1 MMGKTKKYLS
11 VLVAALICATSIGSF
26 NVFAA
31 GEKNGTMHFNDLHY
45 VNFNGNTSEGAANI
59 TMVTSDTPSE
69 NYVTYCIDTLHNTY
83 DGTTY
88 ISSDSYPTPPSGY
101 LSLSEQQQMWLDEA
115 LMFGYNR
122 TALYTWDSYEATQ
135 CLAWII
141 TQTEY
146 FDVVQESNKE
156 KGLADDMLGV
166 GTTARSDY
174 ESIRANMMSFDALSK
189 KIPSFTYATSSEAS
203 ANPIV
208 LNYNRTDSKFELTL
222 PLSDANKV
230 LEYFDFTKSSGIT
243 VAEDV
248 INNTLTLSSNTL
260 ISSLALSATS
270 SLTPSDVLQGAQGGL
285 PLYWISAG
293 NQILVSFDPS
303 RTNKPVTAYLN
314 VKTQDVG
321 SIKIVKTS
329 GDNLVEG
336 LKFNISQGGTVIAT
350 VTTDKDGITTASNLP
365 IGDNYT
371 VSEQDVPDKYI
382 APATQSGV
390 TVTYGETTTVN
401 FNNALK
407 TGSIKIVKTSGDNLV
422 EGLKFNISQ
431 GGTVIAT
438 VTTDKDGI
446 ATASN
451 LPIGDNYTVSEIN
464 VPARYAAPASQS
476 VTVSND
482 KTTEVDFYN
491 VLNIP
496 DNPIPTT
503 TTKSIIIHYYFAG
516 THTPVHADGTAEG
529 IIGSPL
535 TLTAPAV
542 DGYSIVAPG
551 TSTITVQEGENVVVF
566 YYTKNIAENT
576 TPLGSNPATGDKG
589 TAIPLF
595 AALASLFTFAGITV
609 SRKIKKLRKS
619 A

>member
-1 MMGKTKKYLS
+1 MKGKMKKYLS
-11 VLVAALICATSIGSF
+11 VFVAALICATSIGSF

-31 GEKNGTMHFNDLHY
+31 SGINGTLSFGSVST
-45 VNFNGNTSEGAANI
+45 VNFNGNNEGIANMTMGTSGG
-59 TMVTSDTPSE
+59 
-69 NYVTYCIDTLHNTY
+69 NYVTYCIDLQHNTY
-83 DGTTY
+83 NQTTY
-88 ISSDSYPTPPSGY
+88 TSSDSYNPPDTTY
-101 LSLSEQQQMWLDEA
+101 VSLSPQQQTWLNEA
-115 LMFGYNR
+115 LMFGYNG
-122 TALYTWDSYEATQ
+122 TTSYFWDSYEATQ

-141 TQTEY
+141 TQTNY
-146 FDVVQESNKE
+146 FGGAQESANE
-156 KGLADDMLGV
+156 SAIADGMLGT

-174 ESIRANMMSFDALSK
+174 EAIRSNMMEYDALSQE
-189 KIPSFTYATSSEAS
+189 IPSFASTTSAAATQY
-203 ANPIV
+203 V
-208 LNYNRTDSKFELTL
+208 LNYNRADSKFELTL
-222 PLSDANKV
+222 TDTNNILQ
-230 LEYFDFTKSSGIT
+230 YFDFTNSGIT
-243 VAEDV
+243 VSKSGN
-248 INNTLTLSSNTL
+248 ILTLSSSTP
-260 ISSLALSATS
+260 ISSPLLLSANS
-270 SLTPSDVLQGAQGGL
+270 SFQPSDVLQGAQDGL

-293 NQILVSFDPS
+293 SQILVSFDPS

-350 VTTDKDGITTASNLP
+350 VTTDKDGI
-365 IGDNYT
+365 
-371 VSEQDVPDKYI
+371 
-382 APATQSGV
+382 
-390 TVTYGETTTVN
+390 
-401 FNNALK
+401 
-407 TGSIKIVKTSGDNLV
+407 
-422 EGLKFNISQ
+422 
-431 GGTVIAT
+431 
-438 VTTDKDGI
+438 

-451 LPIGDNYTVSEIN
+451 LPIGDDYTVSEIN

-482 KTTEVDFYN
+482 KTAEVDFDN

-496 DNPIPTT
+496 DNPPPTT
-503 TTKSIIIHYYFAG
+503 TAKSIIVHYYFAG
-516 THTPVHADGTAEG
+516 THTAVHADGTAEG

-542 DGYSIVAPG
+542 DGYTAVAPG

-589 TAIPLF
+589 TAIPLI
-595 AALASLFTFAGITV
+595 AAFASLITLAGVTV
-609 SRKIKKLRKS
+609 SRKIKKLRRQ